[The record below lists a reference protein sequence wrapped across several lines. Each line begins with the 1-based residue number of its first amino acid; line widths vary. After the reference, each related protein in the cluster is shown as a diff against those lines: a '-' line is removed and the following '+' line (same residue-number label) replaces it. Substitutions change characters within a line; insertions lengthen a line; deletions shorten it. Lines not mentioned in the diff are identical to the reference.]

1 MTIINNESEGVYTA
15 DRKADICLLV
25 EECLDE
31 HATVF
36 DNDGFQIP
44 ADELLREL
52 YAENR

>member
-1 MTIINNESEGVYTA
+1 MTIINNESEEVYTA
-15 DRKADICLLV
+15 DRKSDVCLLI
-25 EECLDE
+25 ENYLDE
-31 HATVF
+31 HVTVF

>member
-1 MTIINNESEGVYTA
+1 MTIINNESEEVYTA

-31 HATVF
+31 HVAVF

-52 YAENR
+52 YAGNR